1 MFARIQETEESIAWE
16 QTKHLLNISKYPCK
30 ISTPN
35 KKQISA
41 ANYINFIKQNTVR
54 LKILNCTLTVH
65 ALI

>member
-30 ISTPN
+30 IPTPN
-35 KKQISA
+35 KKQIS

-54 LKILNCTLTVH
+54 PKILSCTLTVH
-65 ALI
+65 ALT